1 MFDLE
6 MSRRLLPFS
15 AGNRG
20 ATEAANVDKK
30 WLPVSAKSTKMG
42 RQAAG
47 AETTVEDT

>member
-6 MSRRLLPFS
+6 DESPTPAFFRRKPRGKCG
-15 AGNRG
+15 GN
-20 ATEAANVDKK
+20 ADEK

-47 AETTVEDT
+47 SETTVEDT

>member
-6 MSRRLLPFS
+6 MSRRLLPVS

-20 ATEAANVDKK
+20 ATRGGNADEK

-47 AETTVEDT
+47 SETTVEDT